1 MDNWNLDCPIDSND
15 SYECRNILECFRKQT
30 IKAYDIKSLLEERYA
45 ILSGGRDIRGG
56 PIIFFPSR
64 QPSSEKFNIE
74 NLKIILNY
82 FASIPSDESKALEF
96 CVIIDMRG
104 STWSTVKP
112 ILKVLDENFPVKI
125 HTTYIIKPDNFWQKQ
140 RTSLGTTKYKFETVL
155 ISVESL
161 AKYIQLNQLTND
173 VENGSYPYDHINW
186 IQSRIVIEQF
196 MERIAKVYCIM
207 LGMKEELKKI
217 TFSNDSQVINSI
229 IEEHK
234 MMKKKISEIPVDD
247 VDLEVQ
253 QLLAKLS
260 YFMHDTNMIHLKQSY
275 SRELIINKFFNPD
288 IETAIA
294 RIFQIVN
301 EIHHCRQNLL
311 RLWNQKRVKYEQHL
325 QLLLYESDANK
336 MLEWLR
342 NNKEIFMRSF
352 IIIGT
357 TLADIKELQEK
368 HGEFANASVNVYV
381 NITKLQH
388 VASNMIENGHTSVQL
403 IQQITGQ
410 LDRSW
415 KEFASIL
422 DQRNLLLSIAL
433 AFYNNVEE
441 YTQQLQNFSTFC
453 DNHQNLLQQSSSSS
467 TTTTTTTTNISP
479 SSPAYHQQQ
488 QKVNELESLV
498 KKMQS
503 FYEKIVYLYNECHSS
518 SKKLITQLEHL
529 YKKYS
534 GDIASHHHHHHHHH
548 LPHQDSN
555 TFLHQFYRDYN
566 DSMTNIMSLLQT
578 LVMNQQNIDSKWHYL
593 KIKLHQ
599 RLALAL
605 FQDDVRQ
612 VLDWINV
619 HGNGFL
625 NKNPGIGKNYA
636 KAKILQKSHIHFETV
651 AQNTYTNAEKLLAAA
666 DELARTGECNA
677 DEISDVARQLQ
688 SHISTFAKRVE
699 NRRTI
704 LNLAVAFYTLE
715 KDINNYV
722 SELRNQVNGTPLDMP
737 ENKDLIEKIINNYLM
752 QRKSVHTLI
761 TNAIGKGQLL
771 LNELKNY
778 STFHQENYD
787 YSEESFHSLSSSITT
802 IQTSCDKLKC
812 LVQEFEDLWNSQQY
826 KHEICLKIRLFETD
840 SINITSQVDV
850 WIENIQSAIYMDE
863 SKQQQQQQQSQ
874 QMQQLTLADLQQY
887 ESKLAATNE
896 KFTQLQSIIFES
908 VHYGKELDQ
917 LLESCPFRLIVNKG
931 GNNNEQ
937 TGHDLVKKITT
948 FLNEKI
954 IDLEDIYEVR
964 RKQLEQM
971 IQFGHFQLNAEQ
983 IFIWIRNG
991 DSMLK
996 SSFYIPTSLKTAENL
1011 RSDHEQF
1018 QDAIEK
1024 THCRAIYLHQKA
1036 DSLIQCGHYNCS
1048 AIEQISNELSKR
1060 WQNLMTHAEDRH
1072 KLVLASINFFKTI
1085 EQVCSVV
1092 SSLQNEYKHD
1102 EDFCGASRLTVITPE
1117 TIRNLDN
1124 NDEYALSCQ
1133 ISKHHEQKEA
1143 FLKACT
1149 HARRNAENFLKYI
1162 QRCIQYYSANYP
1174 NQTYTNAEN
1183 RIKTIMD
1190 DLLTQENRVLEY
1202 WAEKKKRLDHCKQY
1216 ILVEHSSKQALKWIN
1231 ENGLTFIQTKQ
1242 SYLDDQNQQQS
1253 FDREKLES
1261 LCIEFNNFNHYLGEC
1276 REKVSLLSQ
1285 LSQNLIQKRHTHEV
1299 AIKKW
1304 VQFVEQSYKDFYKQL
1319 DLFKQRLNEKQ
1330 TLFNIESAAAS
1341 ASASSATAAT
1351 MIIKDPSP
1359 SISANQQSSTPTT
1372 NLVKDIISSAS
1383 SSTSGGNVRRSIRK
1397 KDYIME
1403 ELLRTERTYVEDLK
1417 LCIDTYL
1424 REFRL
1429 AGDNHLPPFLQGKER
1444 LLFGNIEQIHDF
1456 HKRVFLR
1463 ELEKYEQIPE
1473 DVGHCFVT
1481 WSSSFD
1487 IYVEYCKNKP
1497 DSNLLLVQ
1505 YQGSFF
1511 DEIKQRYSILHP
1523 IDAYLIKPVQR
1534 ITKYQLLL
1542 KDLLSCSDPGQEG
1555 EIKDGLDVMLN
1566 VPKKANDAMHFSMLE
1581 GYDVTMD
1588 QLGEVLLQDVMT
1600 VFDSKSLFKKGRE
1613 RRLFLFE
1620 KLLIFSKEI
1629 RDSSGKSKYLYKNK
1643 LMANEININE
1653 TLDDSELKFSIW
1665 TGKLSSM
1672 SDYKITLKASTL
1684 ETKQNWIRKLNQL
1697 KTDTF
1702 LYSTFFKSKSNQQKL
1717 LNSTSSSSI
1726 NNNHN
1731 NRSSR
1736 DFNTDDDECLNV
1748 VSNSIST
1755 NGSNSDTHH
1764 HQKHQPL
1771 PSSSS
1776 SSTTMTDENT
1786 SLISTTSSGY
1796 KTDTSDKTIHDYA
1809 WIKEDFSEQKIS
1821 SYDHQR
1827 QQWPFLSVRIGQKVE
1842 IIEQRIHSSPTTHLG
1857 DFCLVKTIQN
1867 ELNDNHHQHQQLQEG
1882 LVPIN
1887 ILRFPL
1893 QKQQSLSSTSSSSIN
1908 HQLQQPQQRP
1918 SIMSTMTTAQPTFE
1932 SSSQSPTTTGEADSS
1947 TSVLFHDHQHQQRQ
1961 QQMNHSTT
1969 TTVTMAESNSNTSG
1983 GGASG
1988 QNKKRGV
1995 LKWITNPVRKLSQ
2008 GSNKQQQQP
2017 VDKSAINHHNNDNDN
2032 KPTTTMSTLSN
2043 TNNVTIITHSPTANN
2058 KQILPLSPNSSSSSS
2073 SLSSTMIPTNQNEIL
2088 IDPTVSTTMI
2098 VVNTTIA
2105 SNTNDDNNHVNN
2117 ASPAI
2122 ISDINVIGGGGGGGT
2137 GEEDCDLTE
2146 IEIPPPMAVIQEH
2159 NYQTIMSSSQAAQDS
2174 TVMTIDNEQPSLPAT
2189 KQQQQQGSNASLYF

>member
-1 MDNWNLDCPIDSND
+1 MENWNLDCPIDSND
-15 SYECRNILECFRKQT
+15 SYECRNILESFRKQT

-64 QPSSEKFNIE
+64 QPSMEKFNIE

-112 ILKVLDENFPVKI
+112 ILKVLDENFPIKI

-173 VENGSYPYDHINW
+173 IENGSYPYDHINW

-217 TFSNDSQVINSI
+217 TFSNDSQIINNI
-229 IEEHK
+229 IDEHK
-234 MMKKKISEIPVDD
+234 MMKKKISEIPVED

-260 YFMHDTNMIHLKQSY
+260 YFMHDTNMIHLKNSTMIMMKSLSY
-275 SRELIINKFFNPD
+275 NREWINNKYFNPD
-288 IETAIA
+288 IETAIS

-311 RLWNQKRVKYEQHL
+311 RLWNQKRIKYEQHL

-336 MLEWLR
+336 MLDWLR

-357 TLADIKELQEK
+357 TLSDIKELQEK

-410 LDRSW
+410 LDCSW

-441 YTQQLQNFSTFC
+441 YTQQLKNFSTFC
-453 DNHQNLLQQSSSSS
+453 DNHQNLFHHHSSSSSSSPSSSQSSSLTTQPSSS
-467 TTTTTTTTNISP
+467 TTTTNVL
-479 SSPAYHQQQ
+479 YQQQ
-488 QKVNELESLV
+488 QQQVNELETLV

-503 FYEKIVYLYNECHSS
+503 FYEKILYLYNECHSS

-534 GDIASHHHHHHHHH
+534 GDIQASHHHN
-548 LPHQDSN
+548 HQQKD

-578 LVMNQQNIDSKWHYL
+578 LLINQQNIDSMWHYR

-612 VLDWINV
+612 VLDWINQ

-625 NKNPGIGKNYA
+625 NKNPGIGKNYS
-636 KAKILQKSHIHFETV
+636 KAKILQKSHNHFETV

-666 DELARTGECNA
+666 EELARTGECNA
-677 DEISDVARQLQ
+677 DEISEVARQLQ
-688 SHISTFAKRVE
+688 SNISTFAKRVE

-704 LNLAVAFYTLE
+704 LNLAVSFYTLE

-737 ENKDLIEKIINNYLM
+737 ENKDLIEKIINNFLM

-778 STFHQENYD
+778 SSFHQENYD
-787 YSEESFHSLSSSITT
+787 YSEESFHSLSSSIQT
-802 IQTSCDKLKC
+802 IQLSCDKLRN
-812 LVQEFEDLWNSQQY
+812 LIQEFEDLWNNQQY
-826 KHEICLKIRLFETD
+826 KHEICLKIRLFE
-840 SINITSQVDV
+840 SESMNITSQLDI
-850 WIENIQSAIYMDE
+850 WIENIQSSIYIDE
-863 SKQQQQQQQSQ
+863 SKQQQQQQLSSA
-874 QMQQLTLADLQQY
+874 TTTTTIGDLQQL
-887 ESKLAATNE
+887 ESKLTGLNE

-908 VHYGKELDQ
+908 IHYGQELDQ
-917 LLESCPFRLIVNKG
+917 LLDSCSFRLIVNKG
-931 GNNNEQ
+931 NNNNGNEQ

-948 FLNEKI
+948 FLQEKI
-954 IDLEDIYEVR
+954 IDLEDIYDVR
-964 RKQLEQM
+964 RKQLEQI

-983 IFIWIRNG
+983 IFNWIRNG

-996 SSFYIPTSLKTAENL
+996 SSFYIPTSLKTAEQL

-1036 DSLIQCGHYNCS
+1036 DSLINNGHYNS
-1048 AIEQISNELSKR
+1048 QTIEQISNELSKR

-1092 SSLQNEYKHD
+1092 NSLQNEYKHD
-1102 EDFCGASRLTVITPE
+1102 EDFCGANRLTIITMDL
-1117 TIRNLDN
+1117 IQKNQDN
-1124 NDEYALSCQ
+1124 NDEYLLTCQ
-1133 ISKHHEQKEA
+1133 IGKHHEQKEA

-1162 QRCIQYYSANYP
+1162 QRCIQYYSLSTSMNNNHHS

-1190 DLLTQENRVLEY
+1190 DLLIQENRVLEY

-1231 ENGLTFIQTKQ
+1231 ENGLIFIQSKQ
-1242 SYLDDQNQQQS
+1242 SIIDNNNDELNQ
-1253 FDREKLES
+1253 EKFEQICL
-1261 LCIEFNNFNHYLGEC
+1261 EFNNFQHYLLEC

-1285 LSQNLIQKRHTHEV
+1285 LSQNLIQKRHTHEL

-1319 DLFKQRLNEKQ
+1319 DQFQYRLNEKRK
-1330 TLFNIESAAAS
+1330 LFNIESAAA
-1341 ASASSATAAT
+1341 AAAAAASS
-1351 MIIKDPSP
+1351 S
-1359 SISANQQSSTPTT
+1359 SSSSTSTT
-1372 NLVKDIISSAS
+1372 NLVKDNNHIGQSNDAS
-1383 SSTSGGNVRRSIRK
+1383 VSVRKSIQK

-1403 ELLRTERTYVEDLK
+1403 ELLRTERSYVEDLK

-1424 REFRL
+1424 KEFRL
-1429 AGDNHLPPFLQGKER
+1429 ANLHQNLPQFLQGKER
-1444 LLFGNIEQIHDF
+1444 HLFGNIEQIYKF
-1456 HKRVFLR
+1456 HKQIFLR

-1473 DVGHCFVT
+1473 DIGHCFVT

-1505 YQGSFF
+1505 YQGGFF
-1511 DEIKQRYSILHP
+1511 DDIKQRYSILHP

-1542 KDLLSCSDPGQEG
+1542 KDLLSCTDLDQEG
-1555 EIKDGLDVMLN
+1555 ELKDGLDVMLN

-1581 GYDVTMD
+1581 GYDITPD
-1588 QLGEVLLQDVMT
+1588 QLGEVILQDLMT

-1613 RRLFLFE
+1613 RRIFLFE

-1629 RDSSGKSKYLYKNK
+1629 RDSGGKSRYQYKNK
-1643 LMANEININE
+1643 LMTHEININE
-1653 TLDDSELKFSIW
+1653 NLDDSELKFSLW

-1672 SDYKITLKASTL
+1672 SDYKITLKTSTL
-1684 ETKQNWIRKLNQL
+1684 EMKQNWIRKLNQL

-1702 LYSTFFKSKSNQQKL
+1702 LYSTFLKSKSNQQKL
-1717 LNSTSSSSI
+1717 LNSSTAS
-1726 NNNHN
+1726 N

-1736 DFNTDDDECLNV
+1736 DFSDECMM
-1748 VSNSIST
+1748 
-1755 NGSNSDTHH
+1755 GDQQQ
-1764 HQKHQPL
+1764 QKHL
-1771 PSSSS
+1771 PPMPPTSSSS
-1776 SSTTMTDENT
+1776 SLSMMTDENT
-1786 SLISTTSSGY
+1786 SLISTTTTTTTNSSGY
-1796 KTDTSDKTIHDYA
+1796 KTDTSSVGSSCTNEKIIIDYA
-1809 WIKEDFSEQKIS
+1809 WIKEDFNEEKIS
-1821 SYDHQR
+1821 TLLSSSSLYDYP
-1827 QQWPFLSVRIGQKVE
+1827 QQWPFLSVKIGQKVE
-1842 IIEQRIHSSPTTHLG
+1842 IIEQQQQPIKHQSSSIFG
-1857 DFCLVKTIQN
+1857 DFCLVKIIQN
-1867 ELNDNHHQHQQLQEG
+1867 NEFNDQRQQQQFEEFQQQQG
-1882 LVPIN
+1882 LVPYN

-1893 QKQQSLSSTSSSSIN
+1893 QKHQQQSILSST
-1908 HQLQQPQQRP
+1908 
-1918 SIMSTMTTAQPTFE
+1918 
-1932 SSSQSPTTTGEADSS
+1932 
-1947 TSVLFHDHQHQQRQ
+1947 TS
-1961 QQMNHSTT
+1961 M
-1969 TTVTMAESNSNTSG
+1969 
-1983 GGASG
+1983 
-1988 QNKKRGV
+1988 
-1995 LKWITNPVRKLSQ
+1995 
-2008 GSNKQQQQP
+2008 
-2017 VDKSAINHHNNDNDN
+2017 
-2032 KPTTTMSTLSN
+2032 
-2043 TNNVTIITHSPTANN
+2043 
-2058 KQILPLSPNSSSSSS
+2058 
-2073 SLSSTMIPTNQNEIL
+2073 
-2088 IDPTVSTTMI
+2088 TTMI
-2098 VVNTTIA
+2098 
-2105 SNTNDDNNHVNN
+2105 NNHQ
-2117 ASPAI
+2117 S
-2122 ISDINVIGGGGGGGT
+2122 
-2137 GEEDCDLTE
+2137 
-2146 IEIPPPMAVIQEH
+2146 
-2159 NYQTIMSSSQAAQDS
+2159 
-2174 TVMTIDNEQPSLPAT
+2174 
-2189 KQQQQQGSNASLYF
+2189 QQQQQQRPTIISTTTLVSQSISSNESSPITTTAIEGKYCYFF